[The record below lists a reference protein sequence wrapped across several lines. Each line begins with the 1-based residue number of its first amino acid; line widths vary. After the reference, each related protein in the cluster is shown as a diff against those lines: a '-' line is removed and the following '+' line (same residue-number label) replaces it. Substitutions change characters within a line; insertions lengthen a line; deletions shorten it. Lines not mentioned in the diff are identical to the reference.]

1 MTKPT
6 VQLSK
11 LCFREMTSDDV
22 IRGINALI
30 GVCERLDLV
39 QQYPWVSVCSDNQRT
54 FVVLDKHFLEVI
66 ELDTKIIQVLSRN
79 GISAGTT

>member
-11 LCFREMTSDDV
+11 LCFREMTSDDA

-30 GVCERLDLV
+30 GVCQSLDLV
-39 QQYPWVSVCSDNQRT
+39 QQHLWVSVCSDDRRT
-54 FVVLDKHFLEVI
+54 FVVLDKHVLEVI
-66 ELDTKIIQVLSRN
+66 ELDTKIIQVL
-79 GISAGTT
+79 